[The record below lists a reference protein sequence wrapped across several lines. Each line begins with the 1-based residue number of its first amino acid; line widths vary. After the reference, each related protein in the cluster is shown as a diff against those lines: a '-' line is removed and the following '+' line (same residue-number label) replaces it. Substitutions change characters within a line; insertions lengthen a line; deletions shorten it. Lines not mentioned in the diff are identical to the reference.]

1 MKKQK
6 GATLVEVLV
15 AVTVFAII
23 SIAMFTSFLI
33 MKKMVAKQK
42 EYLEF
47 EIICRDINHYSD
59 KYYIV
64 KEIKNDWDLNYFGD
78 KARKDDN
85 GDGVYEVYYD
95 FDYCLSETEKAY
107 CLEYYYTDQNELIIS
122 VYHNETKRIIID
134 KLNYGGKRYGP

>member
-47 EIICRDINHYSD
+47 EIICRDINHYSN
-59 KYYIV
+59 KYLR
-64 KEIKNDWDLNYFGD
+64 DWDLNYGFSGN
-78 KARKDDN
+78 AN
-85 GDGVYEVYYD
+85 HDGVYEVYYD
-95 FDYCLSETEKAY
+95 FDYHLSETELVY
-107 CLEYYYTDQNELIIS
+107 RLEYYYTDENELIIS
-122 VYHNETKRIIID
+122 VYHNETERIIID

>member
-23 SIAMFTSFLI
+23 SIAMFTSFLV
-33 MKKMVAKQK
+33 MKKMVARQK
-42 EYLEF
+42 DYLEF
-47 EIICRDINHYSD
+47 EIICRDIDYYSD
-59 KYYIV
+59 KYL
-64 KEIKNDWDLNYFGD
+64 KDWDLEYFGD

-95 FDYCLSETEKAY
+95 FDYCLSETEQAY

-134 KLNYGGKRYGP
+134 KLNYGGRRYVP

>member
-47 EIICRDINHYSD
+47 EIICRDINHYSY
-59 KYYIV
+59 KYYIEG
-64 KEIKNDWDLNYFGD
+64 EINVWDSNYFGD
-78 KARKDDN
+78 KAGKDDN

-95 FDYCLSETEKAY
+95 FDYCLSENEKAY

>member
-59 KYYIV
+59 KYYIEG
-64 KEIKNDWDLNYFGD
+64 EINVWDSNYFGD

-95 FDYCLSETEKAY
+95 FDYCLSETEQAY

>member
-59 KYYIV
+59 KYYI
-64 KEIKNDWDLNYFGD
+64 EGIENDWDLEYYGA

-95 FDYCLSETEKAY
+95 FDYCLSETEQAY

>member
-47 EIICRDINHYSD
+47 EIICRDINHYSN
-59 KYYIV
+59 KYLR
-64 KEIKNDWDLNYFGD
+64 DWDLYYFGYKD
-78 KARKDDN
+78 RKDDN
-85 GDGVYEVYYD
+85 GDGVYVYYD

-107 CLEYYYTDQNELIIS
+107 CLEYYYTEQNELIIS

-134 KLNYGGKRYGP
+134 KLNYGGGRYVP

>member
-15 AVTVFAII
+15 AVAVFAII
-23 SIAMFTSFLI
+23 STAMFTSFLV
-33 MKKMVAKQK
+33 MKKMIARQK
-42 EYLEF
+42 DYLEF

-59 KYYIV
+59 KYYI
-64 KEIKNDWDLNYFGD
+64 EGNENDWDLNYFGD

-95 FDYCLSETEKAY
+95 FDYCLSETEKAF
-107 CLEYYYTDQNELIIS
+107 CLEYYYTDQNELIVS